1 MRALHKFNLTAVLL
15 SATVISTP
23 SPASTLP
30 QTLSEHRDLSAPIS
44 LELTERIKRR
54 PFASVCFITDAGNCG
69 GLEND
74 EGWNLDNEDRCKEEG
89 YDCAPCPGG
98 SEAVEICPYSG
109 TCKKSLSSSSSS
121 SSGGSLTP

>member
-44 LELTERIKRR
+44 LPVTDGGKLPQLEHRDLSAPISLELTERIKRR
-54 PFASVCFITDAGNCG
+54 PFAPRALWSLRGKNC
-69 GLEND
+69 
-74 EGWNLDNEDRCKEEG
+74 
-89 YDCAPCPGG
+89 A
-98 SEAVEICPYSG
+98 
-109 TCKKSLSSSSSS
+109 
-121 SSGGSLTP
+121 